1 MTTPQKMRHAR
12 APRRAR
18 HKYEKPS
25 RVERFVEEAQSP
37 EQSSWCGQAARVL
50 GMIATVGATLTAAAG
65 VSIYHDSGDIEAV
78 GNLLNPVAEHVMTT
92 DKDIATADGLSN
104 IIALE
109 GRQAEETATH
119 WVVRGTYATGIS
131 AVTLQLLNEQSERK
145 RGKTQRK
152 KAQS

>member
-1 MTTPQKMRHAR
+1 MTTTRQMRHAKTS
-12 APRRAR
+12 RRAR

-78 GNLLNPVAEHVMTT
+78 GNLLNPVAEHVRTT
-92 DKDIATADGLSN
+92 DEEIAAAEGFSNIDGL
-104 IIALE
+104 E
-109 GRQAEETATH
+109 HRQMEEAVMH
-119 WVVRGTYATGIS
+119 GVACGTYATGIS
-131 AVTLQLLNEQSERK
+131 AVILQLLNEQLERK
-145 RGKTQRK
+145 RK
-152 KAQS
+152 KDQS

>member
-1 MTTPQKMRHAR
+1 MTTPQKMRHGR
-12 APRRAR
+12 APHRAR

-37 EQSSWCGQAARVL
+37 EQSSWCGQTARVL
-50 GMIATVGATLTAAAG
+50 GMLATVGATLTAAAG

-92 DKDIATADGLSN
+92 DKDIADADGLSN

-119 WVVRGTYATGIS
+119 WVVRGTEVVSLS
-131 AVTLQLLNEQSERK
+131 AAALYMSNGWTERK
-145 RGKTQRK
+145 RK
-152 KAQS
+152 KDQS

>member
-1 MTTPQKMRHAR
+1 MTTPQKMQHAR
-12 APRRAR
+12 APHRAR

-65 VSIYHDSGDIEAV
+65 VSIYHDSGNMEPV

-92 DKDIATADGLSN
+92 DEDIAAANFSDSL
-104 IIALE
+104 ALE
-109 GRQAEETATH
+109 GRQMEETAMH
-119 WVVRGTYATGIS
+119 GVACGTEAMALSSI
-131 AVTLQLLNEQSERK
+131 TLYLLNERAHRSS
-145 RGKTQRK
+145 RK

>member
-78 GNLLNPVAEHVMTT
+78 GNLLNPVAEYVRTT
-92 DKDIATADGLSN
+92 DKDIADADGLSN

-109 GRQAEETATH
+109 GRQMEEAVMH
-119 WVVRGTYATGIS
+119 GVACGTEAMALSSI
-131 AVTLQLLNEQSERK
+131 TLYLLNERAHRSS
-145 RGKTQRK
+145 RK
-152 KAQS
+152 KAQP

>member
-50 GMIATVGATLTAAAG
+50 GMIATVGATLTVAAG

-78 GNLLNPVAEHVMTT
+78 GNLLNPVC
-92 DKDIATADGLSN
+92 
-104 IIALE
+104 
-109 GRQAEETATH
+109 
-119 WVVRGTYATGIS
+119 
-131 AVTLQLLNEQSERK
+131 
-145 RGKTQRK
+145 
-152 KAQS
+152 

>member
-1 MTTPQKMRHAR
+1 MTTTRQMRHAG
-12 APRRAR
+12 AR

-92 DKDIATADGLSN
+92 DKDIADADGLSN

-119 WVVRGTYATGIS
+119 WVVRGTEVLSLS
-131 AVTLQLLNEQSERK
+131 AAALYMSNGWTER
-145 RGKTQRK
+145 RRK
-152 KAQS
+152 KDQS

>member
-1 MTTPQKMRHAR
+1 MITTQPMRHAKTS
-12 APRRAR
+12 RRAR

-78 GNLLNPVAEHVMTT
+78 GNLLNPVAEHVRTT
-92 DKDIATADGLSN
+92 DEEIAAAEGFSNIDGL
-104 IIALE
+104 E
-109 GRQAEETATH
+109 HRQMEEAVMH
-119 WVVRGTYATGIS
+119 GVACGTYATGIS
-131 AVTLQLLNEQSERK
+131 AVILQLLNEQLERK
-145 RGKTQRK
+145 RK
-152 KAQS
+152 KDQS

>member
-37 EQSSWCGQAARVL
+37 EQSSWCGQTARVL

-109 GRQAEETATH
+109 GRQAEEAATH
-119 WVVRGTYATGIS
+119 WVVRGTEVVSLS
-131 AVTLQLLNEQSERK
+131 AAALYMSDGWTERK
-145 RGKTQRK
+145 RK
-152 KAQS
+152 KDQS

>member
-1 MTTPQKMRHAR
+1 MTTTQQMRHAGASHR
-12 APRRAR
+12 TR

-37 EQSSWCGQAARVL
+37 EQSSWCGQTARVL

-92 DKDIATADGLSN
+92 DKDIADADGLSN

-109 GRQAEETATH
+109 GRQAEEAATH
-119 WVVRGTYATGIS
+119 WVVRGTEVVSLS
-131 AVTLQLLNEQSERK
+131 AAALYMSNGWTER
-145 RGKTQRK
+145 RRK
-152 KAQS
+152 KD

>member
-12 APRRAR
+12 APHRAR

-37 EQSSWCGQAARVL
+37 EQSSWCGQTARVL

-92 DKDIATADGLSN
+92 DKDIADADGLSN

-119 WVVRGTYATGIS
+119 WVVRGTEVVGLS
-131 AVTLQLLNEQSERK
+131 AAALYMSNGWTERK
-145 RGKTQRK
+145 RK
-152 KAQS
+152 KDQS

>member
-1 MTTPQKMRHAR
+1 MTTPQKMRHGR
-12 APRRAR
+12 APHRAR

-37 EQSSWCGQAARVL
+37 EQSSWYGQTARVL

-78 GNLLNPVAEHVMTT
+78 GNLLNPVAEYVRTT
-92 DKDIATADGLSN
+92 DKDIADADGLSN

-109 GRQAEETATH
+109 GRQMEEAVMH
-119 WVVRGTYATGIS
+119 GVACGTEAMALSSI
-131 AVTLQLLNEQSERK
+131 TLYLLNERAHRSS
-145 RGKTQRK
+145 RK
-152 KAQS
+152 KAQP